1 MAHSKPRNRK
11 TRFTQ
16 GAALMRED
24 IVTPMHHH
32 DEAQDALLVDVDG
45 QTKHMTGC
53 QADGYVTEKYDL
65 PELTDVDH
73 VDGGP
78 TNVKRRHILAGAAA
92 GFGALLTTTSMPRY
106 SFAAPSANGGNELL
120 VCVFMRGGF
129 DGLSAVVPLNDPA
142 YYAARS
148 TIAVRAEQT
157 MSLDSTWGL
166 NNHMKSLKP
175 IWDAGEMAIIQ
186 GSGSPDVSRSHFTDQ
201 VTVERAAPA
210 SVRSGWLGRHLQT
223 KSSDTGTF
231 RGVTIGT
238 STVFSLTTNNL
249 DTLAV
254 SSIDEFDLQVWGGD
268 DMKSRVRRALDE
280 MYGGAGGEV
289 QRCAQSAF
297 DAASTLQQVR
307 SSYPQ
312 SSSAGYP
319 DSDWGKGLA
328 EIARMAKAG
337 VGMEVACIDI
347 GDWDMHSGLGQAS
360 DEQAWFSRRARDF
373 ADGLAAFRKDLGDKW
388 ATTTIVTMSEFGRRV
403 AENGSGGVDHGQGN
417 TMFVMGGGVK
427 GGRVLGKVPSL
438 VDSNLSLGDVPITL
452 DYRQALSEIVS
463 NKLGNKASVSEV
475 FPGFTPGTPL
485 GIV

>member
-1 MAHSKPRNRK
+1 M
-11 TRFTQ
+11 
-16 GAALMRED
+16 
-24 IVTPMHHH
+24 
-32 DEAQDALLVDVDG
+32 
-45 QTKHMTGC
+45 
-53 QADGYVTEKYDL
+53 
-65 PELTDVDH
+65 
-73 VDGGP
+73 
-78 TNVKRRHILAGAAA
+78 
-92 GFGALLTTTSMPRY
+92 
-106 SFAAPSANGGNELL
+106 
-120 VCVFMRGGF
+120 
-129 DGLSAVVPLNDPA
+129 
-142 YYAARS
+142 
-148 TIAVRAEQT
+148 
-157 MSLDSTWGL
+157 
-166 NNHMKSLKP
+166 
-175 IWDAGEMAIIQ
+175 
-186 GSGSPDVSRSHFTDQ
+186 
-201 VTVERAAPA
+201 
-210 SVRSGWLGRHLQT
+210 
-223 KSSDTGTF
+223 
-231 RGVTIGT
+231 TIGT

-268 DMKSRVRRALDE
+268 DMKSRIRRALDE